1 MSDLVLYTIEDGLSQ
16 IKLRAQ
22 EQTVW
27 LTQLEMAE
35 LFDATKQNISLHL
48 KNIFEDGEL
57 DANSVVKESLTTAA
71 DGKRYQ
77 TLLYNLDAIL
87 AVGYRVRSPRGV
99 QFRRWASTV
108 LKEYLAKG
116 FVMDDERLKNPDGRP
131 DYFDEML
138 ARIRD
143 IRASEKRFYQKV
155 RDLFTLSSD
164 YDKTDKATQVFFAM
178 VQNLLIFAVTQKTAA
193 ELIVARADP
202 ADPHFGLLAW
212 KGWPT
217 GRVRKA
223 DIVVAKNYLTEDEI
237 DTLNRLVV
245 IFLETAELRAKAK
258 QETRMAFW
266 RQNVDQI
273 ITSNGFPLLTHAGTI
288 SHQQMEARTGE
299 LYIRFDQDRKQ
310 REAIEADLQDEADLK
325 ALEAKIQRR
334 PKA

>member
-1 MSDLVLYTIEDGLSQ
+1 MNDLILYTTGDGRSQ
-16 IKLRAQ
+16 ITLRAQ

-57 DANSVVKESLTTAA
+57 DTDSVVKESLTAAA

-77 TLLYNLDAIL
+77 TQLYNLDAIL

-99 QFRRWASTV
+99 QFRRWASTI
-108 LKEYLAKG
+108 LKEYLTKG

-155 RDLFTLSSD
+155 RDLFALSSD
-164 YDKTDKATQVFFAM
+164 YDKTDKTTQIFFAT
-178 VQNLLIFAVTQKTAA
+178 VQNLLIFAVTRQTAA
-193 ELIVARADP
+193 ELVTARANP
-202 ADPHFGLLAW
+202 ADPHFGLFAW
-212 KGWPT
+212 KGDK
-217 GRVRKA
+217 VRKA

-288 SHQQMEARTGE
+288 SHAQMEARTGE

-325 ALEAKIQRR
+325 GLEAKIQRR